1 MDMEQTTDMSI
12 SGDNPGDDRLTQLES
27 KLSFLEHTVEVLSSE
42 LETQQ
47 NETRVLN
54 KKLEGLQEQL
64 GSLHRDTGVSDQQD
78 EPPPHY

>member
-1 MDMEQTTDMSI
+1 MST
-12 SGDNPGDDRLTQLES
+12 SGDDQGDDRLTQLES

-47 NETRVLN
+47 IETRQLN
-54 KKLEGLQEQL
+54 KKIAGLQEQL
-64 GSLHRDTGVSDQQD
+64 GSLHRDTGVSEQQD

>member
-1 MDMEQTTDMSI
+1 
-12 SGDNPGDDRLTQLES
+12 LTQLES

-47 NETRVLN
+47 IETRQLR
-54 KKLEGLQEQL
+54 KKIEGLQEQL
-64 GSLHRDTGVSDQQD
+64 GSLHRDTGVNEQQD

>member
-1 MDMEQTTDMSI
+1 MST
-12 SGDNPGDDRLTQLES
+12 SGDDQGDDRLTQLES

-47 NETRVLN
+47 IETRQLR
-54 KKLEGLQEQL
+54 KKIEGLQEQL
-64 GSLHRDTGVSDQQD
+64 GSLHRDTGVSEQQD